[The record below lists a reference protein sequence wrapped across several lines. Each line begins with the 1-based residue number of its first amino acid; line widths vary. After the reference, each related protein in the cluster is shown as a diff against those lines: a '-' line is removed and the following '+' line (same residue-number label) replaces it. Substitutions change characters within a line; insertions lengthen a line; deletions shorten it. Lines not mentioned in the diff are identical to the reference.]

1 MQKMLIAI
9 FCAGL
14 FWAGCENP
22 FDEKRFETIS
32 VPPEKLQQIDKFD
45 LQAMS
50 QTQTTPDANDL
61 SLPEETAAQ
70 INLAIEEC
78 RALALENN
86 LSLKVQLFSPQIA
99 QENVEVAEADF
110 EPLLL
115 SNLSF
120 IKTDSPTS
128 LALDSSQQEYIFGDV
143 GLQIPLRTGGS
154 VSLDMPYSRTETDN
168 IFVLPGFDVSYTS
181 DTSISI
187 NQPLLRGGGI
197 RTNTHAIRV
206 ARYDAQIVQARTK
219 LEVIRV
225 LAAVDIAY
233 WRLYATR
240 RELVVRKQEYDLALA
255 QRERSQRMVQAGEIA
270 EIEVIRAEE
279 AVAQRLEAI
288 ILAENQVRDR
298 ERELKLIL
306 NHPEYPMEGPTILI
320 PTTEPNPR
328 HYSLDK
334 ISLLKYALDNRME
347 LLELELQIA
356 QDSSTI
362 DFARNGTLPLLAV
375 NYTYNINGLGDSA
388 SDSFDLMLRNRF
400 VDHRL
405 GLVLQVPLGNAAAK
419 SRLRQALLQWHQRL
433 AGREQREALIKQ
445 EVLNARDQLQANWQR
460 VLASRKSTVLSA
472 RTLQAEQRHFE
483 LGLQTSTEL
492 LDAQTRFADA
502 QSAENRA
509 LGEYQIAQVDL
520 AFATGSLLSATRVH
534 WQEQPQSDRENH
546 FP

>member
-1 MQKMLIAI
+1 MLSS
-9 FCAGL
+9 
-14 FWAGCENP
+14 GCENP

-32 VPPEKLQQIDKFD
+32 VPQKKLQQIEAIDFA
-45 LQAMS
+45 AMS
-50 QTQTTPDANDL
+50 KKPSVEDANDIGL
-61 SLPEETAAQ
+61 AEETAAQ
-70 INLAIEEC
+70 ITLSIEEC
-78 RALALENN
+78 RSLALVHN
-86 LSLKVQLFSPQIA
+86 LDLKVKLFDPQIA
-99 QENVEVAEADF
+99 GEGVKEAEAVF

-128 LALDSSQQEYIFGDV
+128 LALEASQQEYIFGNV
-143 GLQIPLRTGGS
+143 GVEIPLRTGGTIN
-154 VSLDMPYSRTETDN
+154 LDLPFSRTETDN
-168 IFVLPGFDVSYTS
+168 IFVVEGFDVSYTS
-181 DTSISI
+181 DVSVSI
-187 NQPLLRGGGI
+187 NQPLLRGGGLQ
-197 RTNTHAIRV
+197 TNTHALRI
-206 ARYDAQIVQARTK
+206 ARYDEQVVQARTK

-240 RELVVRKQEYDLALA
+240 RELEVRKQEYDLAVA
-255 QRERSQRMVQAGEIA
+255 QRERSVRMVKAGEVA

-306 NHPEYPMEGPTILI
+306 NYPAYPMEGATIII
-320 PTTEPNPR
+320 PTTEPNPH
-328 HYSLDK
+328 HYSLEMERL
-334 ISLLKYALDNRME
+334 IKYSLDNRME

-356 QDSSTI
+356 QDLSTI

-375 NYTYNINGLGDSA
+375 NYTYNVNGLGASA
-388 SDSFDLMLRNRF
+388 DDSFDLMFRNRF
-400 VDHRL
+400 VDHQV
-405 GLVLQVPLGNAAAK
+405 GLVLQVPLGNAAAE
-419 SRLRQALLQWHQRL
+419 SRLRQSVLQWRQRL
-433 AGREQREALIKQ
+433 ATRRQREALIKQ
-445 EVLNARDQLQANWQR
+445 EVLSAGDQLEANWQR
-460 VLASRKSTVLSA
+460 VLASRQSTILSA

-502 QSAENRA
+502 QSAQIRA

-520 AFATGSLLSATRVH
+520 AFATGSLLSAARVH
-534 WQEQPQSDRENH
+534 WEEPHESNSDDKRIN
-546 FP
+546 